1 MISGGTSWGN
11 KKVIK
16 IEGKMYCTKANGFH
30 TGAEEGKRE
39 RFGRRG
45 KRLRAAET
53 NCEKCDERRWF

>member
-1 MISGGTSWGN
+1 
-11 KKVIK
+11 
-16 IEGKMYCTKANGFH
+16 MYCTTANGFH
-30 TGAEEGKRE
+30 TGAEKEGKRE